1 MKHIVRLI
9 NSGLVGIGIG
19 MTWLEIDILQNQFFK
34 NGLETTISVKYF
46 LFWLGSSFLIG
57 IFFYFASLVFE
68 HDNWSLKKQIFINFF
83 ICLSAWLSF
92 CFFLNKVNYS
102 GSALLKASVDF
113 IIMYDLAYGI
123 YFYHLWHEVKRIN
136 KKLKEI

>member
-19 MTWLEIDILQNQFFK
+19 MTWLGIDILQNQFFK

-68 HDNWSLKKQIFINFF
+68 HDNWSLK
-83 ICLSAWLSF
+83 
-92 CFFLNKVNYS
+92 NKS
-102 GSALLKASVDF
+102 L
-113 IIMYDLAYGI
+113 
-123 YFYHLWHEVKRIN
+123 
-136 KKLKEI
+136 

>member
-19 MTWLEIDILQNQFFK
+19 MTWLGIDILQNQFFK
-34 NGLETTISVKYF
+34 NRLETTISVKYF

-57 IFFYFASLVFE
+57 IFFYF
-68 HDNWSLKKQIFINFF
+68 NFF
-83 ICLSAWLSF
+83 ICLGAWLSF
-92 CFFLNKVNYS
+92 CFFLNKFNYS
-102 GSALLKASVDF
+102 GSALLEMIIDF
-113 IIMYDLAYGI
+113 VIMYALAYGI